1 MVKSRG
7 GWGGGR
13 GHVRVVVG
21 VGGGALCMWGCQEER
36 VYGCGWGCERIG

>member
-21 VGGGALCMWGCQEER
+21 VGGSVDVGVSGREGVWMW
-36 VYGCGWGCERIG
+36 V